1 MHIAPSVFAADLG
14 HLHEALAVC
23 ERGGAAMAH
32 LDVMDGHFVPNLTFG
47 PPVIQALAQRTSVP
61 LDIHLM
67 VSNPDRLLD
76 QYLACDPHW
85 LSVHWEATTHL
96 DRTISV
102 IRDAGVGPGV
112 VLNPATPI
120 DVLHDILPQLDFVL
134 LMSVNPGFS
143 GQSFVP
149 YVLDKARRLRS
160 EIERRGLDVQ
170 IEIDGGVGLGNARE
184 VAAAGID
191 VAVMGSAVF
200 GTPDPVATLQQVHEL
215 LTAGDAP

>member
-1 MHIAPSVFAADLG
+1 M
-14 HLHEALAVC
+14 
-23 ERGGAAMAH
+23 
-32 LDVMDGHFVPNLTFG
+32 
-47 PPVIQALAQRTSVP
+47 
-61 LDIHLM
+61 
-67 VSNPDRLLD
+67 
-76 QYLACDPHW
+76 
-85 LSVHWEATTHL
+85 
-96 DRTISV
+96 
-102 IRDAGVGPGV
+102 IRDTGVGPGV